1 MSTFGPFIALAVA
14 ATTFYIFSVYAS
26 TQPKKK
32 RESFNEQVIM
42 ARPNLVST
50 LTPRS
55 DPYANSGN
63 IRGTV
68 PSIGNTAI
76 SQYPITED
84 VYQLKYNELEKQ
96 YNVNETHINQKN
108 KNAPIEYFS
117 EKIKLSSVHNNKR
130 MSMFNHIDPF
140 ELQSSEFSKMA
151 DVHQAERKPVS
162 SRPDLSYSSAQLPK
176 LGIDNKYKDPTDP
189 SNYMYDRAL
198 FAPLKRRNGGVGTDY
213 IRGDVYVAP
222 NKFGWF
228 DVPSNPGTDLNPGFF
243 NLNYPSMESSVE
255 RQDLKVERQNRGL
268 TLADLENI
276 QRNNPFST
284 NPQHRP

>member
-1 MSTFGPFIALAVA
+1 MSNFGPFIAVAVA
-14 ATTFYIFSVYAS
+14 STAFYMFYLYES
-26 TQPKKK
+26 KKK
-32 RESFNEQVIM
+32 RESYNEQVIM

-55 DPYANSGN
+55 DPYANSGT
-63 IRGTV
+63 IRGSA

-84 VYQLKYNELEKQ
+84 EYTLTHNELEKQ

-117 EKIKLSSVHNNKR
+117 EKIILSSVHNNKR

-140 ELQSSEFSKMA
+140 ELQSSEFSKIA
-151 DVHQAERKPVS
+151 DVHHSERKPVS

-189 SNYMYDRAL
+189 SNYMYDRTL
-198 FAPLKRRNGGVGTDY
+198 FAPLKRRNGSNGTDY